1 MHSSIIA
8 RVLSNQML
16 GHFLSFPTQISCG
29 CADVLSSTVQLC
41 GCVIVPLG
49 SCVAVWLYACGAV
62 ELWGYVAVK
71 LVVLRYVCNSADA
84 WL

>member
-29 CADVLSSTVQLC
+29 CAAVLSSTVQLC

-49 SCVAVWLYACGAV
+49 SCVAV

-71 LVVLRYVCNSADA
+71 LVV
-84 WL
+84 